1 VETHADSTKAV
12 DIPGCIYQLS
22 YAPEPNFPRVF
33 PSRAEMRDYLVGVAN
48 RFGVQKHVELNMS
61 WKQST
66 WHEDRKVWTTELQNT
81 KTGELFIQECKVL
94 VGAIGHQVDP
104 KDFEPKGKQL
114 FKGVITPACKY
125 PTGLDLQDKN
135 VVVLGNGST
144 CGQTN
149 NESRC

>member
-1 VETHADSTKAV
+1 MDTKIQKAV

-33 PSRAEMRDYLVGVAN
+33 PSRAEMREYLLRVADKFN
-48 RFGVQKHVELNMS
+48 VHQHVQLNMN

-66 WHEDRKVWTTELQNT
+66 WLEDKQIWTTELENT
-81 KTGELFIQECKVL
+81 KTGEVFVQECKVL

-104 KDFEPKGKQL
+104 KDFEPEGKHR
-114 FKGVITPACKY
+114 FKGTIVPACKY
-125 PTGLDLQDKN
+125 PAGLDLKDKN

-144 CGQTN
+144 CEQHGGK
-149 NESRC
+149 ELC